1 MKKFFR
7 YLKECRLEMK
17 KVAWPN
23 KATILSST
31 KIVLVSTIIFAAL
44 LGLVDFLLLKGVNL
58 LFGI

>member
-31 KIVLVSTIIFAAL
+31 KIVLITTVIFAVL
-44 LGLVDFLLLKGVNL
+44 LGLVDFLLMRVVHL
-58 LFGI
+58 LFNL

>member
-23 KATILSST
+23 RATILSST
-31 KIVLVSTIIFAAL
+31 KLVLITTIIFAAL
-44 LGLVDFLLLKGVNL
+44 LGLVDFLLMRLIYL
-58 LFGI
+58 IF

>member
-23 KATILSST
+23 RATILSST
-31 KIVLVSTIIFAAL
+31 KLVLITTIIFAVL
-44 LGLVDFLLLKGVNL
+44 IGLVDLLLMRL
-58 LFGI
+58 IYLIF

>member
-23 KATILSST
+23 RATILSST
-31 KIVLVSTIIFAAL
+31 KIVLITTIIFAIL
-44 LGLVDFLLLKGVNL
+44 LGLVDFLLMKLIYI
-58 LFGI
+58 LF

>member
-17 KVAWPN
+17 KVAWPI

-31 KIVLVSTIIFAAL
+31 KIVLISTIIFAAL

>member
-23 KATILSST
+23 RATILSST
-31 KIVLVSTIIFAAL
+31 KIVLITTVIFAAL
-44 LGLVDFLLLKGVNL
+44 LGLVDFLLMKMIYF
-58 LFGI
+58 LF

>member
-31 KIVLVSTIIFAAL
+31 KIVLVSTIIFAVL
-44 LGLVDFLLLKGVNL
+44 LGLVDFLLMRLVYL
-58 LFGI
+58 IF

>member
-31 KIVLVSTIIFAAL
+31 KIVLITTVIFAAL
-44 LGLVDFLLLKGVNL
+44 LGLVDFLLMRVVHL
-58 LFGI
+58 LFNL

>member
-31 KIVLVSTIIFAAL
+31 KIVLISTIIFAVL
-44 LGLVDFLLLKGVNL
+44 LGLVDFLLMRLVYL
-58 LFGI
+58 IF

>member
-23 KATILSST
+23 RATILSST
-31 KIVLVSTIIFAAL
+31 KLVHITTIIFAIL
-44 LGLVDFLLLKGVNL
+44 LGLVDFLLMRLIYL
-58 LFGI
+58 IF

>member
-23 KATILSST
+23 RATILSST
-31 KIVLVSTIIFAAL
+31 KLVLITTIIFAVL
-44 LGLVDFLLLKGVNL
+44 LGLVDFLLMRLIYL
-58 LFGI
+58 IF

>member
-23 KATILSST
+23 RATILSST
-31 KIVLVSTIIFAAL
+31 KIVLITTIIFAIL
-44 LGLVDFLLLKGVNL
+44 LGLVDFLLLRL
-58 LFGI
+58 IYLIF

>member
-23 KATILSST
+23 RATILSST
-31 KIVLVSTIIFAAL
+31 KLVLITTIIFAIL
-44 LGLVDFLLLKGVNL
+44 LGLVDFLLMRLIYL
-58 LFGI
+58 IF

>member
-23 KATILSST
+23 RATILSST
-31 KIVLVSTIIFAAL
+31 KIVLITTVIFAVL
-44 LGLVDFLLLKGVNL
+44 LGLVDFLLMRVVHL
-58 LFGI
+58 LFNL